1 MQCLFMLH
9 CLLFLKKCLCSTHTR
24 QTNAHCNSK
33 NGKNSAMKTFTSG
46 VILYYLI
53 AHFPEFRVLC
63 TTTQSCLKICLEFL
77 KYSLMSDEYK
87 KVFFLGVAT
96 RLGPGDS
103 V

>member
-1 MQCLFMLH
+1 MHTAILKMEKIVQWK
-9 CLLFLKKCLCSTHTR
+9 LLQL
-24 QTNAHCNSK
+24 
-33 NGKNSAMKTFTSG
+33 SG